1 LRSETSNAM
10 RAERAEHAELAKPLG
25 FVHGHGFA
33 LT

>member
-10 RAERAEHAELAKPLG
+10 RAEHAEHAKPLG
-25 FVHGHGFA
+25 FVHVHVHGFA